1 MKFED
6 LLYYYSSNKIND
18 VDWNKVEQI
27 KEFALL
33 KECPQSLRWHA
44 EGNAWEHTKKVVEE
58 AIVEGLDFALDE
70 MPKLLLY
77 SALCHDLGKIT
88 TTKPDPSKPNTWHSY
103 GHEFESERIVRE
115 LFTEDPLVDKVAKL
129 VRNHMAVLTLLDR
142 KSPYEEI
149 IKMAE
154 EIGGKDNFDVLV
166 ALKRCD
172 LKGSIQSDEIHKQA
186 DFLRLDEIQRISDVL
201 FGEIVYDFVP
211 HTRGGFDYEVFLK
224 NAKN

>member
-1 MKFED
+1 MKFDD
-6 LLYYYSSNKIND
+6 LTYYYSSNNISD

-44 EGNAWEHTKKVVEE
+44 EGNAWEHTKNVVDE
-58 AIVEGLDFALDE
+58 AIAEGLDFASDE
-70 MPKLLLY
+70 MSKLLLY

-88 TTKPDPSKPNTWHSY
+88 TTKPDLNKPDTWHSY
-103 GHEFESERIVRE
+103 GHEFESERIVKE
-115 LFTEDPLVDKVAKL
+115 LFAEDPLVDKVAKL

-149 IKMAE
+149 IKMVGE
-154 EIGGKDNFDVLV
+154 MGGKDMFDVLV

-172 LKGSIQSDEIHKQA
+172 LEGSIQSDWIHKHA
-186 DFLRLDEIQRISDVL
+186 DFLRLDEIQRIADVL
-201 FGEIVYDFVP
+201 YGEDVDDFVP
-211 HTRGGFDYEVFLK
+211 HTRGNFDYEVFLRNSK
-224 NAKN
+224 F